1 MPMFPEY
8 IIRDVADRNDIY
20 DVVSK
25 YVQLKKAGNS
35 YIGLCPFHNEK
46 TPSFSV
52 SPQRGIYHCFGC
64 GAGGDVISF
73 VMRMDGVPFYEAVK
87 KLADDSGIVL
97 PEVTPQNTKN
107 AEETKKRKEKIYETN
122 KDAALFFYEQL
133 KKSDKCIAYLK
144 KRQLSGAVVKNF
156 WLGYAPDGW
165 NSLFDYLK
173 DKGYT
178 ESDIYD
184 AGLIKRHESG
194 RYYDMFRNRLM
205 FPIFDRGG
213 HIIAFGGR
221 VFDDSKP
228 KYLNSPES
236 SVFSKSRNLY
246 AINIATR
253 SKQKFV
259 MLTEGYMDTIA
270 LIKNGFA
277 NTVATLG
284 TALTAQQA
292 KFLANN
298 FAETVICY
306 DGDNAGCMAR
316 LRAIS
321 MLREYDVKISV
332 IDMGASKDPDEFIKA
347 NGVERFKV
355 VLGARKND
363 MEYVM
368 DYFAAKYDT
377 DNPREVVEYIGEVTE
392 YLKLIK
398 SSVERDVYVN
408 MLSARTKVSVNA
420 INTQLGVSAAKG
432 NAAQSAKVADPLIL
446 QLKKS
451 RPTGED
457 TLNNAREQL
466 LALII
471 FDKAV
476 YNKHKDSVTEDIFE
490 SEFHKGLLRYIKECY
505 ETTQSPAPSRLTAHY
520 AEDDDSS
527 AQLARILSIDADSDD
542 NERAYADYMRV
553 ITSEMKK
560 KSILAL
566 INSGNGD
573 LNELNRMLKNK

>member
-1 MPMFPEY
+1 MTMFPEY

-52 SPQRGIYHCFGC
+52 SPQRGIFHCFGC
-64 GAGGDVISF
+64 GVGGDVISF
-73 VMRMDGVPFYEAVK
+73 VMRMDNIPFYEAVK
-87 KLADDSGIVL
+87 KLADESGIVL
-97 PEVTPQNTKN
+97 PEVAPQNKQS
-107 AEETKKRKEKIYETN
+107 AEAAKRRKEIIYDINRE
-122 KDAALFFYEQL
+122 AAIFFYEQL
-133 KKSDKCIAYLK
+133 KESQKCIEYLK
-144 KRQLSGAVVKNF
+144 KRQLSGTVVKNF
-156 WLGYAPDGW
+156 WLGYAPDSW

-173 DKGYT
+173 TKEYT
-178 ESDIYD
+178 ESEIFD

-205 FPIFDRGG
+205 FPIFDRAG

-246 AINIATR
+246 AVNIATK
-253 SKQKFV
+253 SKQRFV

-270 LIKNGFA
+270 LIKNGFS

-298 FAETVICY
+298 FSETVICY

-321 MLREYDVKISV
+321 MLREYDIKISV
-332 IDMGASKDPDEFIKA
+332 IDMGASKDPDEFIKT

-368 DYFAAKYDT
+368 DYFAAKYDIG
-377 DNPREVVEYIGEVTE
+377 NPRDVVDYVSEVID

-408 MLSARTKVSVNA
+408 MLSSRTKVSANA
-420 INTQLGVSAAKG
+420 INAQLGMTAAK
-432 NAAQSAKVADPLIL
+432 NSAPAVKVADPLIL

-451 RPTGED
+451 RPSGED

-476 YNKHKDSVTEDIFE
+476 YNKHKDEINESIFE
-490 SEFHKGLLRYIKECY
+490 SEFHIGLLKYIKECY
-505 ETTQSPAPSRLTAHY
+505 ETTHGPTPSQLTAHY
-520 AEDDDSS
+520 SGDEDGAAD
-527 AQLARILSIDADSDD
+527 LARILSIDIDAESNDK
-542 NERAYADYMRV
+542 AYADYMRV
-553 ITSEMKK
+553 IAAEMKK
-560 KSILAL
+560 KDILAL
-566 INSGNGD
+566 INSNENNLD
-573 LNELNRMLKNK
+573 ELNRMLKNK

>member
-1 MPMFPEY
+1 MTMFPEY

-52 SPQRGIYHCFGC
+52 SPQRGIFHCFGC
-64 GAGGDVISF
+64 GVGGDVISF
-73 VMRMDGVPFYEAVK
+73 VMRMDNIPFYEAVK
-87 KLADDSGIVL
+87 KLADESGIVL
-97 PEVTPQNTKN
+97 PEVAPQNKQG
-107 AEETKKRKEKIYETN
+107 AEAAKRRKEIIYDINRE
-122 KDAALFFYEQL
+122 AAIFFYEQL
-133 KKSDKCIAYLK
+133 KESQKCIEYLK
-144 KRQLSGAVVKNF
+144 KRQLSGTVVKNF
-156 WLGYAPDGW
+156 WLGYAPDSW

-173 DKGYT
+173 TKEYT
-178 ESDIYD
+178 ESDIFD

-205 FPIFDRGG
+205 FPIFDRAG

-246 AINIATR
+246 AVNIATK
-253 SKQKFV
+253 SKQRFV

-270 LIKNGFA
+270 LIKNGFS

-298 FAETVICY
+298 FSETVICY

-321 MLREYDVKISV
+321 MLREYDIKISV

-368 DYFAAKYDT
+368 DYFAAKYDIG
-377 DNPREVVEYIGEVTE
+377 NPRDVVDYVSEVID

-408 MLSARTKVSVNA
+408 MLSSRTKVSANA
-420 INTQLGVSAAKG
+420 INAQLGMTAAK
-432 NAAQSAKVADPLIL
+432 NSAPAVKVADPLIL

-451 RPTGED
+451 RPSGED

-476 YNKHKDSVTEDIFE
+476 YNKHKDEINESIFE
-490 SEFHKGLLRYIKECY
+490 SEFHIGLLKYIKECY
-505 ETTQSPAPSRLTAHY
+505 ETTHGPTPSQLTAHY
-520 AEDDDSS
+520 SGDEDGAAD
-527 AQLARILSIDADSDD
+527 LARILSIDIDAESNDK
-542 NERAYADYMRV
+542 AYADYMRV
-553 ITSEMKK
+553 IAAEMKK
-560 KSILAL
+560 KDILAL
-566 INSGNGD
+566 INSNENNLD
-573 LNELNRMLKNK
+573 ELNRMLKNK

>member
-1 MPMFPEY
+1 MTMFPEY

-52 SPQRGIYHCFGC
+52 SPQRGIFHCFGC
-64 GAGGDVISF
+64 GVGGDVISF
-73 VMRMDGVPFYEAVK
+73 VMRMDNIPFYEAVK
-87 KLADDSGIVL
+87 KLADESGIVL
-97 PEVTPQNTKN
+97 PEVAPQNKQS
-107 AEETKKRKEKIYETN
+107 AEAARRRKEIIYDINRE
-122 KDAALFFYEQL
+122 AAIFFYEQL
-133 KKSDKCIAYLK
+133 KESQKCIEYLK
-144 KRQLSGAVVKNF
+144 KRQLSGTVVKNF
-156 WLGYAPDGW
+156 WLGYAPDSW

-173 DKGYT
+173 TKEYT
-178 ESDIYD
+178 ESEIFD

-205 FPIFDRGG
+205 FPIFDRAG

-246 AINIATR
+246 AVNIATK
-253 SKQKFV
+253 SKQRFV

-270 LIKNGFA
+270 LIKNGFS

-298 FAETVICY
+298 FSETVICY

-321 MLREYDVKISV
+321 MLREYDIKISV

-368 DYFAAKYDT
+368 DYFAAKYDIG
-377 DNPREVVEYIGEVTE
+377 NPRDVVDYVSEVID

-408 MLSARTKVSVNA
+408 MLSSRTKVSANA
-420 INTQLGVSAAKG
+420 INAQLGMTFAKNSAPAV
-432 NAAQSAKVADPLIL
+432 KVADPLIL

-451 RPTGED
+451 RPSGED

-476 YNKHKDSVTEDIFE
+476 YNKHKDEINESIFE
-490 SEFHKGLLRYIKECY
+490 SEFHIGLLKYIKECY
-505 ETTQSPAPSRLTAHY
+505 ETTHGPTPSQLTAHY
-520 AEDDDSS
+520 SGDEDGAAD
-527 AQLARILSIDADSDD
+527 LARILSIDIDAESNDK
-542 NERAYADYMRV
+542 AYADYMRV
-553 ITSEMKK
+553 IAAEMKK
-560 KSILAL
+560 KDILAL
-566 INSGNGD
+566 INSNENNLD
-573 LNELNRMLKNK
+573 ELNRMLKNK